1 MDLNTF
7 LRELA
12 NSVGS
17 LRNDFENFQRAG
29 RPLSRGGNMT
39 KTVREALTADRD
51 LTTEDFLC
59 VFNTTGGNL
68 NANLPPTSDVYD
80 ADTLGGIV
88 YVIKKSVAA
97 NQLDIN
103 ADGAETI
110 EGSGTVSLLAQW
122 DFVIV
127 QAGNGAWYRLD

>member
-1 MDLNTF
+1 MELSQF

-12 NSVGS
+12 ESVGS
-17 LRNDFENFQRAG
+17 LRRDFENFRRAG

-39 KTVREALTADRD
+39 KTTREGLTADRD
-51 LTTEDFLC
+51 LTSEDFLC

-80 ADTLGGIV
+80 SDTLGGIV
-88 YVIKKSVAA
+88 YVVKKSVAA

-110 EGSGTVSLLAQW
+110 EGSGTISLLAQW

-127 QAGNGAWYRLD
+127 QAGDGVWYQLH